1 MVYCVA
7 WGCQNQ
13 SRKGS
18 GISFFR
24 FPPEGDSRR
33 NIWIHRCQRGEKGW
47 TPKCTSRLCSAHF
60 EKDAFARDPVE
71 MAKMGYSNARISLK
85 GTAVPTVFTNR
96 EFVENSVE
104 MPIRRP
110 RSAFQKRRN
119 AEVLSEMVAV
129 NLPVGI
135 TETSQT
141 DGESYTEHEEASFEP
156 PVSVSQPVTAT
167 KKTQTMTLKPKQR
180 TRRIQTCI
188 LPTSVSV
195 GVQCELLVAPPILST
210 TQVDAATSDEEEEEE
225 EDSDVLCNADSD
237 YEPESESED
246 SETCDSDTEMD
257 DKAWEL
263 ILILTYDNT
272 EKDLAMAIVS

>member
-13 SRKGS
+13 SKKGS

-119 AEVLSEMVAV
+119 AE
-129 NLPVGI
+129 
-135 TETSQT
+135 
-141 DGESYTEHEEASFEP
+141 
-156 PVSVSQPVTAT
+156 
-167 KKTQTMTLKPKQR
+167 K
-180 TRRIQTCI
+180 
-188 LPTSVSV
+188 
-195 GVQCELLVAPPILST
+195 
-210 TQVDAATSDEEEEEE
+210 
-225 EDSDVLCNADSD
+225 
-237 YEPESESED
+237 
-246 SETCDSDTEMD
+246 
-257 DKAWEL
+257 
-263 ILILTYDNT
+263 YDNGIPRKIPCRQVALISNRVPEVIIFASLFT
-272 EKDLAMAIVS
+272 GSSLFSAHFVQIQSHYYR